1 MLSIVVLFVH
11 VEYESFEAG
20 SGFENLM
27 TYCVSFVCL
36 YLGAKHRIIPV
47 WVSFLGSVASR
58 LISMASNEE
67 PHGCILSNLL
77 VNCKHGGL
85 FLAMAR
91 RSFRI

>member
-36 YLGAKHRIIPV
+36 YLGAKHKIIPV
-47 WVSFLGSVASR
+47 WSSFLGSEASR
-58 LISMASNEE
+58 LISIASNEE
-67 PHGCILSNLL
+67 PHGCISSNLS

-91 RSFRI
+91 RSFRS